1 MDQDKIAPSVT
12 DVANEAFSVICR
24 IMDRGSDKSVFG
36 QWFHTDSRRYN
47 ADRLIAHVS
56 QAMMQIDGNR
66 PNPDANGENAIAHL
80 ERALVRAAFLLY
92 KTYRGK
98 TE

>member
-1 MDQDKIAPSVT
+1 MDQDKIAPSIEEVVT
-12 DVANEAFSVICR
+12 EASETISR
-24 IMDRGSDKSVFG
+24 IMGKGSDKSIFG

-47 ADRLIAHVS
+47 ADRLIGHVA

-66 PNPDANGENAIAHL
+66 PSPDLLGEDSIAHL

-92 KTYRGK
+92 KTKRGK
-98 TE
+98 IQ